1 MRKFYPVL
9 FAVLFATIFAGFSN
23 AQSKMAVGV
32 QGGIALPMG
41 DFGDAV
47 DLGFGGQG
55 NFAYTVSP
63 NLQVTGSIGYLT
75 WSYKTDGNIASGSFS
90 SVPVLA
96 GIRYTFPAKG
106 FAPYVMAQLGLHF
119 ISSSFEIE
127 YDPFI
132 FDFLDKTSGTESTD
146 ATLVTQEFSDSSSK
160 FGFGFGAGFLLPLS
174 PKLDLDVNAT
184 FNSIATE
191 GSATN
196 YIGIMAGVLVAL

>member
-1 MRKFYPVL
+1 MKQLISVIL
-9 FAVLFATIFAGFSN
+9 LAVLFTGFIN

-32 QGGIALPMG
+32 QGGIAIPMG
-41 DFGDAV
+41 DFGDAA

-55 NFAYTVSP
+55 NFAYKVSP
-63 NLQVTGSIGYLT
+63 NLQVTGSVGYLY
-75 WSYKTDGNIASGSFS
+75 WSYKTDGDFASGSFS

-106 FAPYVMAQLGLHF
+106 FTPYVMAQLGVHF
-119 ISSSFEIE
+119 VSSSFEFE
-127 YDPFI
+127 VDP
-132 FDFLDKTSGTESTD
+132 FDFLTKTSGSESVN
-146 ATLVTQEFSDSSSK
+146 ATMETQEFSDSSTE
-160 FGFGFGAGFLLPLS
+160 FGFGAGAGFLLPLG